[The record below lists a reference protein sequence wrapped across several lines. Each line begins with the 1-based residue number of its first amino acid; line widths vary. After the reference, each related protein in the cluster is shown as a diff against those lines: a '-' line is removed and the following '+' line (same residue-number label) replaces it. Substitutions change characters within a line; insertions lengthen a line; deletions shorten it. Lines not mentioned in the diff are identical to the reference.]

1 MNQQRRSILCPN
13 CGKLISIDESRCPY
27 CNVKN
32 PGSRWKSNAWTRG
45 FQNPA
50 QLIRAIIYLNI
61 GMYVISLILKPTGA
75 SLSMNPLTFL
85 APDDSSL
92 ILLGGTGTVPIDYYY
107 LYLKSKIGVTP
118 LIIDLFP
125 RWWTTLS
132 ANYLHGGILH
142 IFFNM
147 MGFRQLAPFVIR
159 EFGTYRMFI
168 IYTIGGI
175 VGFAVSYLAGVRFT
189 IGASAAVCSLI
200 GATLYYGRS
209 RGGTYGQAIYRQ
221 VGAWALI
228 LFLFGFL
235 VPGINNWGH
244 GGGLLGGALLGY
256 LMGYHEKSRE
266 RLVHKTLA
274 GVCVLMTAAVLVL
287 CLITGAY
294 YLII

>member
-1 MNQQRRSILCPN
+1 
-13 CGKLISIDESRCPY
+13 
-27 CNVKN
+27 
-32 PGSRWKSNAWTRG
+32 
-45 FQNPA
+45 
-50 QLIRAIIYLNI
+50 
-61 GMYVISLILKPTGA
+61 MYVISLILKPTGT
-75 SLSMNPLTFL
+75 SLSLNPLTFL

-92 ILLGGTGTVPIDYYY
+92 ILLGGTGTVPIDYFY
-107 LYLKSKIGVTP
+107 LYLKSKIGLTP

-132 ANYLHGGILH
+132 ANYLHGGVLH

-147 MGFRQLAPFVIR
+147 MAFRQLAPFVIR
-159 EFGTYRMFI
+159 EFGPYRMFI

-200 GATLYYGRS
+200 GATLFYGKS
-209 RGGTYGQAIYRQ
+209 RGGIYGQAIYRQ
-221 VGAWALI
+221 VGTWALV
-228 LFLFGFL
+228 LFLFGFV

-274 GVCVLMTAAVLVL
+274 GVCVLMTVAVIGLAV
-287 CLITGAY
+287 ITGSY
-294 YLII
+294 YLLI